1 MKSAKKAIIIFM
13 IIAGLFGYSQYASAS
28 QIGVVVTDSTLLS
41 EDDRGSMHNIQLE
54 FDNPSLLTL
63 TAGETK
69 FVVYVNDERIGG
81 GTLESFVLPTL
92 SQSLVY
98 GTFQT
103 DSKFQAESD
112 GVVKISGVTTYDVL
126 FTSLDVPF
134 VFYPSEEQSRDFYI
148 YNLVFFPL
156 VL

>member
-1 MKSAKKAIIIFM
+1 MKSTKKAIIISV
-13 IIAGLFGYSQYASAS
+13 IIAGGLFGYSQYASAS
-28 QIGVVVTDSTLLS
+28 QIGVIVTDSTLLS
-41 EDDRGSMHNIQLE
+41 EDDRGSMHNLQLE
-54 FDNPSLLTL
+54 FNNPSLLTL

-69 FVVYVNDERIGG
+69 FVVYVNDERTGD
-81 GTLESFVLPTL
+81 GTLESFVLPAL

-126 FTSLDVPF
+126 FTSIDVPF
-134 VFYPSEEQSRDFYI
+134 VFYPSEEQSREFI
-148 YNLVFFPL
+148 HQN
-156 VL
+156 

>member
-1 MKSAKKAIIIFM
+1 MKSTKKAIIISV
-13 IIAGLFGYSQYASAS
+13 IIAGGLFGYSQYASAS
-28 QIGVVVTDSTLLS
+28 QIGVMVTDSTLLS
-41 EDDRGSMHNIQLE
+41 EDDKGSMHNIQLE
-54 FDNPSLLTL
+54 FNNPSLLTL

-69 FVVYVNDERIGG
+69 FVVYVNDERTGD
-81 GTLESFVLPTL
+81 GTLESFVLPAL

-126 FTSLDVPF
+126 FTSIDVPF
-134 VFYPSEEQSRDFYI
+134 IFYPSEEQSREFI
-148 YNLVFFPL
+148 HQN
-156 VL
+156 

>member
-134 VFYPSEEQSRDFYI
+134 VFYPSEEQSREFI
-148 YNLVFFPL
+148 HQN
-156 VL
+156 

>member
-28 QIGVVVTDSTLLS
+28 QIGVVIIDSMLLS
-41 EDDRGSMHNIQLE
+41 EDDGGSMHNIQLE

-63 TAGETK
+63 TAGETQ
-69 FVVYVNDERIGG
+69 FVVYVNDERVGG
-81 GTLESFVLPTL
+81 GTLESFVLPAL

-112 GVVKISGVTTYDVL
+112 GVVKISGVITYDVL
-126 FTSLDVPF
+126 FTFIDVPF
-134 VFYPSEEQSRDFYI
+134 VFYPSEEQSREFI
-148 YNLVFFPL
+148 HQN
-156 VL
+156 

>member
-41 EDDRGSMHNIQLE
+41 EDDRGSMHNLQLE

-134 VFYPSEEQSRDFYI
+134 VFYPSEEQSKEFI
-148 YNLVFFPL
+148 HQN
-156 VL
+156 

>member
-28 QIGVVVTDSTLLS
+28 QIGVIVTDSTLLS
-41 EDDRGSMHNIQLE
+41 EDDRGSMHNLQLE
-54 FDNPSLLTL
+54 FNNPSLLTL

-69 FVVYVNDERIGG
+69 FVVYVNDERTGD
-81 GTLESFVLPTL
+81 GTLESFVLPAL

-112 GVVKISGVTTYDVL
+112 GVVKISGVITYDVL
-126 FTSLDVPF
+126 FTFIDVPF
-134 VFYPSEEQSRDFYI
+134 VFYPSEEQSREFI
-148 YNLVFFPL
+148 HQN
-156 VL
+156 

>member
-1 MKSAKKAIIIFM
+1 MKSVKKAIIIFM

-28 QIGVVVTDSTLLS
+28 QIGVVIIDSMLLS
-41 EDDRGSMHNIQLE
+41 EDDGGSMHNIQLE

-69 FVVYVNDERIGG
+69 FVVYVNDERVGG
-81 GTLESFVLPTL
+81 GTLESFVLPAL

-112 GVVKISGVTTYDVL
+112 GVVKISGVITYDVL
-126 FTSLDVPF
+126 FTFIDVPF
-134 VFYPSEEQSRDFYI
+134 VFYPSEEQSREFI
-148 YNLVFFPL
+148 HQN
-156 VL
+156 

>member
-28 QIGVVVTDSTLLS
+28 QIGVVIIDSMLLS

-63 TAGETK
+63 TAGETQ
-69 FVVYVNDERIGG
+69 FVVYVNDERVGG
-81 GTLESFVLPTL
+81 GTLESFVLPAL

-112 GVVKISGVTTYDVL
+112 SVVKISGVITYDVL
-126 FTSLDVPF
+126 FTFIDVPF
-134 VFYPSEEQSRDFYI
+134 VFYPSEEQSREFI
-148 YNLVFFPL
+148 HQN
-156 VL
+156 

>member
-41 EDDRGSMHNIQLE
+41 EDDRGSMHNLQLE

-134 VFYPSEEQSRDFYI
+134 VFYPSEEQSREFI
-148 YNLVFFPL
+148 HQN
-156 VL
+156 